1 MRYEWMDEYL
11 LKKRGV
17 TRDFQPVWNWIRY
30 HVGGK
35 MFAAI
40 CLDSKER
47 PYYINL
53 KLEPMKGEI
62 FRRQYE
68 DILPGYYSDKVHWNS
83 IRPDGE
89 VPDDL
94 LKDMLDESYHLVLEG
109 FSRKRQ
115 REILEITCC
124 GADCKACSC
133 YGKNCQGCNELSGK
147 VFHVPEGKTCP
158 IYRCAVY
165 RQHRTSCAGCREL
178 PCEIWNTTKDPSL
191 SQETFEADL
200 QKRMGRLKGAY
211 EYDI

>member
-124 GADCKACSC
+124 GADCKACNC

-165 RQHRTSCAGCREL
+165 RQHRTSCAGCLEL

-191 SQETFEADL
+191 SQEAFEADL

>member
-124 GADCKACSC
+124 GADCKACNC

-147 VFHVPEGKTCP
+147 VFHAPEGKTCP

-165 RQHRTSCAGCREL
+165 RQHRTSCAGCLEL

>member
-124 GADCKACSC
+124 CADCKACRC

-165 RQHRTSCAGCREL
+165 RQHRTSCAGCLEL

-191 SQETFEADL
+191 SQEAFEADL

>member
-1 MRYEWMDEYL
+1 MRYEWMVEYL

-124 GADCKACSC
+124 GADCKACRC
-133 YGKNCQGCNELSGK
+133 YGKNCQGRYFMYRKGRPVRFTGARFTDSIGQAVPDAWSCHVRSGTPPK
-147 VFHVPEGKTCP
+147 
-158 IYRCAVY
+158 I
-165 RQHRTSCAGCREL
+165 L
-178 PCEIWNTTKDPSL
+178 P
-191 SQETFEADL
+191 
-200 QKRMGRLKGAY
+200 
-211 EYDI
+211 

>member
-109 FSRKRQ
+109 FSRKQQ

-147 VFHVPEGKTCP
+147 VFHAPEGKTCP

-165 RQHRTSCAGCREL
+165 RQHRTSCAGCLEL

-191 SQETFEADL
+191 SQEAFEADL

>member
-40 CLDSKER
+40 CLDSKEH

-165 RQHRTSCAGCREL
+165 RQHRTSCAGCLEL

-191 SQETFEADL
+191 SQEAFEADL

>member
-178 PCEIWNTTKDPSL
+178 PCEIWNTTKDHSL
-191 SQETFEADL
+191 SQEAFEADL

>member
-68 DILPGYYSDKVHWNS
+68 DILPGHYSDKVHWNS

-191 SQETFEADL
+191 SQEAFEADL